1 MRFLGDLLSMTSRLN
16 INSSKSYVCR
26 NNQTSQERVHL
37 VSSRT
42 NATRK
47 NPAKSFRSN
56 QGKQYLEANMEK
68 LVTIY

>member
-42 NATRK
+42 NTTRK
-47 NPAKSFRSN
+47 NPDKSFRSN